1 MSTIKSGLIKIL
13 IASIFIT
20 PFSLEKVQAVEGIVI
35 SSDADKKLSTIMNID
50 NPVSNSTVSV
60 GKSITINGWALNES
74 GIKEVKIYLDNLYL
88 GNATMGISRPD
99 VKKVYPEY
107 MKADKSGFEY
117 TINNSSLSEGAKT
130 IKVQAIGIDGTSQQY
145 SIKVNVS
152 KLSSKMNIDDPIS
165 NNTINGNIKVRGW
178 ALNSSGIKEVK
189 IYVNNSY
196 VGSAALGK
204 SRPDVKN
211 AFPSYTDGDRSG
223 YEYTIDTSS
232 MAVGSKTI
240 KVQAI
245 GNDGSTQESA
255 SIVKF
260 DKLASYMWIDGPS
273 ANSTIKGNVNVRGW
287 ALNSSGI
294 KEVKI
299 YVNNSYVG
307 SAVIGKSRPDVKNA
321 FPAYTYGDKSGYEYT
336 IDASSISSGI
346 KTLKVQAIG
355 NDGTIQESNVN
366 VNIAKLNPIMNIDD
380 PVANSEVKD
389 NIKVRGWA
397 LNSSGIKEVKLYV
410 DNTYIGNASIGVSR
424 PDVGRAYPEY
434 INGDKSGYE
443 FNMNTLPIAAGMRE
457 LKVEAI
463 GNDGSSK
470 TYSLKVNIVKLSPMT
485 HIDEPSVNNIVNGKV
500 KVRGWALNASGI
512 KEIKLYVDNNYVGS
526 ATSGLSRSDVG
537 KVYPQYINA
546 NISGYE
552 YTVDTSSINQGTKT
566 IKVQAIGNDGSQN
579 EVTIKVSIVNSI
591 TTYVTYP
598 NTFNSYLDIQ
608 IEKKPLIQDKYTL
621 LWRYATRD
629 EIAYYMNPANFINDP
644 AGKYMFLKLS
654 YSDGIQASQ
663 LNNVLKGK
671 GVLEGKGDAFIE
683 AGKRANVNPIYL
695 VAHALLETGNGTSTL
710 ARGAIKVDKL
720 HEEFGNVKSSLKS
733 VESKTIYNM
742 YGIGALDSDAD
753 LWGSEKAYAEG
764 WFTVEDAIIGGA
776 KWIGNGY
783 INSITYNQNTLYK
796 MRWDFTTSSMW
807 HQYATDVGWAYKQ
820 TVRIKNIIDAMD
832 NPLIHLEIPTFNK

>member
-20 PFSLEKVQAVEGIVI
+20 PFSLEKVQAVEGTII
-35 SSDADKKLSTIMNID
+35 ASDAAKKLSTIMNID
-50 NPVSNSTVSV
+50 NPVNNSTVSV
-60 GKSITINGWALNES
+60 GKSIIINGWALNES

-88 GNATMGISRPD
+88 GNATTGISRTD

-107 MKADKSGFEY
+107 MEADKSGFEY
-117 TINNSSLSEGAKT
+117 TINNSSLPEGAKT
-130 IKVQAIGIDGTSQQY
+130 IKVHAIGKDGTSQQY

-165 NNTINGNIKVRGW
+165 NSTTNGNIKVRGW
-178 ALNSSGIKEVK
+178 ALNSSGVKEVK

-196 VGSAALGK
+196 VGSAAIGK
-204 SRPDVKN
+204 SRTDVKN
-211 AFPSYTDGDRSG
+211 AFPAYIDGDKSG

-232 MAVGSKTI
+232 MSVGSKTI

-245 GNDGSTQESA
+245 GNDGSTQEST
-255 SIVKF
+255 SIVRL

-273 ANSTIKGNVNVRGW
+273 ANSTVKGTVNVRGW

-299 YVNNSYVG
+299 YVNNSYIG
-307 SAVIGKSRPDVKNA
+307 SAAIGKSRPDVKNA
-321 FPAYTYGDKSGYEYT
+321 FPAYTDGDKSGYEYT
-336 IDASSISSGI
+336 IDTSSVSSGI

-380 PVANSEVKD
+380 PVANIEVKD

-397 LNSSGIKEVKLYV
+397 LNASGIKEVKLYV
-410 DNTYIGNASIGVSR
+410 DNTYIGNASIGASR
-424 PDVGRAYPEY
+424 VDVGRAYPE
-434 INGDKSGYE
+434 
-443 FNMNTLPIAAGMRE
+443 
-457 LKVEAI
+457 
-463 GNDGSSK
+463 
-470 TYSLKVNIVKLSPMT
+470 
-485 HIDEPSVNNIVNGKV
+485 
-500 KVRGWALNASGI
+500 
-512 KEIKLYVDNNYVGS
+512 
-526 ATSGLSRSDVG
+526 
-537 KVYPQYINA
+537 YINA

-552 YTVDTSSINQGTKT
+552 YTIDTSGINQGTKT

-579 EVTIKVSIVNSI
+579 EVTIKVNIVHST

-598 NTFNSYLDIQ
+598 NSFNSYIDVQ

-783 INSITYNQNTLYK
+783 INSATYNQNTLYK

-820 TVRIKNIIDAMD
+820 TVRIKNIIDVMD
-832 NPLIHLEIPTFNK
+832 NPVIHLEIPTFNK